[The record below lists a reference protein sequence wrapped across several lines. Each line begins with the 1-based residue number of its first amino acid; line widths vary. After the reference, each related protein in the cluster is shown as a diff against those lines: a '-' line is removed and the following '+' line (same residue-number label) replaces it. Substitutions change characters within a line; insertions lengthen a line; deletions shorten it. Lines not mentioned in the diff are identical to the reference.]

1 MVKGLRWFGNNIA
14 LHAQLSGSGASST
27 SSSLL
32 LTDAYVLDD
41 IPETVL
47 TSSTVYTMFNE
58 CWVDDGWVDAWMM
71 DRLDG

>member
-1 MVKGLRWFGNNIA
+1 MFGSVLSVVMVKGLKLFGNNTA
-14 LHAQLSGSGASST
+14 FHAQLSGSGASSI

-47 TSSTVYTMFNE
+47 TMFNE
-58 CWVDDGWVDAWMM
+58 CWVDDE
-71 DRLDG
+71 

>member
-1 MVKGLRWFGNNIA
+1 MVKGLKLFGTNTA
-14 LHAQLSGSGASST
+14 FHAQLSGSGASST

-47 TSSTVYTMFNE
+47 TSSVAYSMFNE
-58 CWVDDGWVDAWMM
+58 CWVDDE
-71 DRLDG
+71 